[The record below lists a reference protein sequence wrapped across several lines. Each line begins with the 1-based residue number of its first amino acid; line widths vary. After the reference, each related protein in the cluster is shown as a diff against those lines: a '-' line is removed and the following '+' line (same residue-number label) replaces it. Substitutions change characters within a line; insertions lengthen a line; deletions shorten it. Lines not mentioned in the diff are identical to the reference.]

1 MRHEYSVNSF
11 SEVQGVTLLPYE
23 KARLSLTYE
32 SAKRILSHANKWIS
46 SNQI

>member
-11 SEVQGVTLLPYE
+11 SEVQGVTLLLYE

-32 SAKRILSHANKWIS
+32 SAKRILSHVNERGS